1 MRYEIFIRYFNPR
14 SREGSDIT
22 ISRLHQMDIISIHAP
37 AKGATGTPKVMPC
50 LVNIS
55 IHAPAKGATFYN
67 LVNIRCLCIS
77 IHAPAKGATSV
88 STPPILCSSF
98 ISIHAPAKGATLKK
112 REKTSRS
119 ANFNPRSREGSDCSR
134 HNRRSIFSV
143 FQSTLP
149 RRERRRDAP

>member
-77 IHAPAKGATSV
+77 IHAPAKGAT
-88 STPPILCSSF
+88 
-98 ISIHAPAKGATLKK
+98 LKK